1 MDNVQDVSFEA
12 SMVPPTPETPPLELQ
27 CISSQ
32 SSGDV
37 ESMLSQIVN
46 LNANNILHEPTCLI
60 CSSPY
65 REELE
70 KKWSESQETERAKVV
85 KELFES
91 RSKAQV
97 SKDLIENHMR
107 FHYNKGIP
115 AIQQREY
122 INKIKRLNDSQLT
135 TLDRVKSGLSML
147 MERVMGVNS
156 ITPNGDLSMAEV
168 EKIKSA
174 ETARLMMAFN
184 QLLKLQAGIM
194 GEMRSSG
201 ELITIPKDNFVSIFK
216 KALIDAKTDNERKCI
231 NKLLSDLADL
241 SKKVQ

>member
-1 MDNVQDVSFEA
+1 
-12 SMVPPTPETPPLELQ
+12 
-27 CISSQ
+27 
-32 SSGDV
+32 
-37 ESMLSQIVN
+37 
-46 LNANNILHEPTCLI
+46 
-60 CSSPY
+60 
-65 REELE
+65 
-70 KKWSESQETERAKVV
+70 
-85 KELFES
+85 
-91 RSKAQV
+91 
-97 SKDLIENHMR
+97 
-107 FHYNKGIP
+107 
-115 AIQQREY
+115 
-122 INKIKRLNDSQLT
+122 
-135 TLDRVKSGLSML
+135 
-147 MERVMGVNS
+147 MGVNS